1 MSDKN
6 RELLL
11 MAAKASGFKCP
22 HGRYDFQFGMEV
34 MRPSSAP
41 FRWNPLNDDG
51 DEARLEAK
59 LRLRVIWYGNC
70 VSVGHDGSGAIEFF
84 QDHGGDEQ
92 AARRYAGVRAA
103 AAIGSAM

>member
-1 MSDKN
+1 MSTTNNDI
-6 RELLL
+6 ELLEL
-11 MAAKASGFKCP
+11 AAKAAGIRWDHEECGTLYLLDP
-22 HGRYDFQFGMEV
+22 L
-34 MRPSSAP
+34 RPWEP
-41 FRWNPLNDDG
+41 INDDG

-103 AAIGSAM
+103 AAIGSAMP